1 MTDKLKDS
9 QPAEAKRLP
18 ARVRHAHLVD
28 AARKRGFLQ
37 VTDIAAEIG
46 VSEMTIRRDL
56 VELERGGLL
65 VRTHGG
71 AVIDEEAV
79 PETFLDREEP
89 AFSAR
94 LREYNPE
101 KMSIVAKAS
110 ELVERRMSVALDV
123 GSTTYLLAEALR
135 DTVGVKF
142 FTSSLR
148 TAQLLG
154 GARREVYVPAGQ
166 IRGEELSICGKSAC
180 DEFERLWFDIA
191 FIGVSG
197 ITSDGL
203 FDYSPEDSDL
213 KRVYLRRANRKV
225 LLCHSAKFN
234 HMSLIRIADLN
245 EIDLLITDA
254 PPPPNIAS
262 ALSRANVGIVIAP
275 PVASI

>member
-1 MTDKLKDS
+1 MTDKQKDI
-9 QPAEAKRLP
+9 QPAEARRLP

-37 VTDIAAEIG
+37 VVDIAAELG

-56 VELERGGLL
+56 VELERDGLL

-71 AVIDEEAV
+71 AVIDDDA
-79 PETFLDREEP
+79 PEPFLDREEP

-94 LREYNPE
+94 LREHNPE
-101 KMSIVAKAS
+101 KMSIVAKAL

-123 GSTTYLLAEALR
+123 GSTTYLLAEALC

-154 GARREVYVPAGQ
+154 GAQREVYVPAGQ

-197 ITSDGL
+197 ITADGL

-234 HMSLIRIADLN
+234 HMSLIRIADLD
-245 EIDLLITDA
+245 EIDTLISDA
-254 PPPPNIAS
+254 APPPNIAS
-262 ALSRANVGIVIAP
+262 ALSRANVEIIIAP
-275 PVASI
+275 PVTGI

>member
-1 MTDKLKDS
+1 MFLRLLLFDPSPNERIERLVSSPEEDMTDKLKDS

-101 KMSIVAKAS
+101 K
-110 ELVERRMSVALDV
+110 
-123 GSTTYLLAEALR
+123 
-135 DTVGVKF
+135 
-142 FTSSLR
+142 
-148 TAQLLG
+148 
-154 GARREVYVPAGQ
+154 
-166 IRGEELSICGKSAC
+166 
-180 DEFERLWFDIA
+180 
-191 FIGVSG
+191 
-197 ITSDGL
+197 
-203 FDYSPEDSDL
+203 
-213 KRVYLRRANRKV
+213 
-225 LLCHSAKFN
+225 
-234 HMSLIRIADLN
+234 
-245 EIDLLITDA
+245 
-254 PPPPNIAS
+254 
-262 ALSRANVGIVIAP
+262 
-275 PVASI
+275 